1 VSDRTQP
8 SEAVLSI
15 KGLTTAF
22 QTPYGEFKA
31 VDNVT
36 LEVRAH
42 ERVAVV
48 GESGSGKS
56 MLMLSILR
64 LVPEPGKI
72 VAGEV
77 CFDGR
82 DIAAISARD
91 MADLRGSE
99 IALIF
104 QDPMSSWN
112 PVKRIGRQIAEAM
125 ELHRKIER
133 KSIRERVVDL
143 LRKVGIPSPRERAR
157 AYPHEFSGGMRQR
170 GMIGMGLSNNP
181 KLLIADEP
189 TTALDVT
196 VQDQVIRLL
205 RDVNEQYGTALIL
218 ITHNLALVASLAER
232 VVVMY
237 AGRVMERGTA
247 EQIFRAPQHPYTW
260 GLLQSVPRIDQDSE
274 QDLIGIPGS
283 PLDNSQKI
291 AGCKFNPRCRFK
303 IDRCMVEEPGLIP
316 VGDGQVARC
325 WVMMKNTAF
334 QNNDDATNQASHATA

>member
-1 VSDRTQP
+1 MADHTQP
-8 SEAVLSI
+8 SEPVLSI
-15 KGLTTAF
+15 DGLTTAF
-22 QTPYGEFKA
+22 PTAYGEFKA
-31 VDNVT
+31 VDNVS
-36 LEVRAH
+36 LDVRPH
-42 ERVAVV
+42 ERIAVV

-72 VAGEV
+72 VSGEV
-77 CFDGR
+77 RFDGR
-82 DIAAISARD
+82 NIATISARD

-104 QDPMSSWN
+104 QDPMASWN

-133 KSIRERVVDL
+133 KSIRERVIDL
-143 LRKVGIPSPRERAR
+143 LRKVGIPSPKERAR

-205 RDVNEQYGTALIL
+205 RDVNQQFGTALIL
-218 ITHNLALVASLAER
+218 ITHNLALVASLCER

-237 AGRVMERGTA
+237 AGRVMEQGTA
-247 EQIFRAPQHPYTW
+247 AQIFRSPQHPYTW

-291 AGCKFNPRCRFK
+291 VGCKFNPRCRFK
-303 IDRCMVEEPGLIP
+303 IDRCLTEEPDLLP
-316 VGDGQVARC
+316 VGEGTGRPR

-334 QNNDDATNQASHATA
+334 QKNDDAINPASHATA